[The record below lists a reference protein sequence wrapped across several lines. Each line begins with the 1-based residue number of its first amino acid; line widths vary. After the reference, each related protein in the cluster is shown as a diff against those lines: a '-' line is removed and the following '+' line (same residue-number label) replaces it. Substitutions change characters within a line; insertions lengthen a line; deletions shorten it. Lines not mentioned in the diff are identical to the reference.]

1 MPPTWKIKLMLTLVD
16 TFSGWIEALP
26 MRSETASEVTQFLIW
41 EIIPWPPT
49 PPPIWKWPA
58 FISQITQQ
66 VAQSLGIT
74 WKLYIPY
81 RPQSSGKVE
90 KVKSIL
96 KTHLTKL
103 SVELQRAWTEFLPMA
118 LGCIRATPWA
128 LSFLSPFELMYGCP
142 FLLGQFPTASPLLEE
157 YLPTLNLIRPLVRE
171 HAHHS
176 LPRPHQ
182 TNPAD
187 LTLILGVLLK
197 TLYYKALQPRSTGPF
212 EVALTIPQL
221 LNWHVFTHRFVKMK
235 VKVAQSCLTLCD
247 HMK

>member
-1 MPPTWKIKLMLTLVD
+1 
-16 TFSGWIEALP
+16 
-26 MRSETASEVTQFLIW
+26 MRNHPLASHSPSNLKMASFYFPNHSTSSP
-41 EIIPWPPT
+41 IPWHNLETIYSLQT
-49 PPPIWKWPA
+49 PNLRK
-58 FISQITQQ
+58 SR
-66 VAQSLGIT
+66 
-74 WKLYIPY
+74 K
-81 RPQSSGKVE
+81 GKVY
-90 KVKSIL
+90 SQNTPNQTL
-96 KTHLTKL
+96 
-103 SVELQRAWTEFLPMA
+103 ELQRPWTEFLPMA
-118 LGCIRATPWA
+118 LGCIRATPRA
-128 LSFLSPFELMYGCP
+128 LSFLSPFELTYGCP

-157 YLPTLNLIRPLVRE
+157 YLPILNLIRPLMRK

-235 VKVAQSCLTLCD
+235 VKVAQSCLIFATI
-247 HMK
+247 

>member
-1 MPPTWKIKLMLTLVD
+1 
-16 TFSGWIEALP
+16 
-26 MRSETASEVTQFLIW
+26 
-41 EIIPWPPT
+41 
-49 PPPIWKWPA
+49 
-58 FISQITQQ
+58 
-66 VAQSLGIT
+66 
-74 WKLYIPY
+74 
-81 RPQSSGKVE
+81 
-90 KVKSIL
+90 
-96 KTHLTKL
+96 
-103 SVELQRAWTEFLPMA
+103 MA

-197 TLYYKALQPRSTGPF
+197 TLYYKALQPRLTGPF
-212 EVALTIPQL
+212 EVVLTIPQL
-221 LNWHVFTHRFVKMK
+221 LNWHVFTHHFAKMK

-247 HMK
+247 HMKYSMEFSRPENWSGKPFSSSGDLPNQGIDSRSPALQADSLPAEPPSLD